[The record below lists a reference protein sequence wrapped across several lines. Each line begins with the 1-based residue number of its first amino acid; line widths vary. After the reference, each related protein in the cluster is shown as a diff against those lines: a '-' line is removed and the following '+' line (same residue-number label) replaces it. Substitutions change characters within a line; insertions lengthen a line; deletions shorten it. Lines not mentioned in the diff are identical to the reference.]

1 MGPLPPARL
10 KSLVGGE
17 SMDAEGV
24 WSRSLV
30 VKEMEI
36 AEMVIAGAVV
46 GRGGGS
52 WERRLAKEVVMKAG
66 GRVRLDSY

>member
-1 MGPLPPARL
+1 
-10 KSLVGGE
+10 
-17 SMDAEGV
+17 MDAEGV